1 MSPRSRQAR
10 PPRSCG
16 VLLTLLLLLLLAAAP
31 AAAQVPA
38 PPGTAVQLA
47 PVTVTVDDL
56 RPRAPRPGD
65 DLQVVGAVRSE
76 GAAPLRDVR
85 LRVLVGSA
93 LISRGQLRNA
103 DLQEPFLREVDVQEL
118 PDLAPGQQVELD
130 VRLPVDRLP
139 LDVDGVYP
147 LALEVQGR
155 QGDGAVERL
164 GGVRTYL
171 PWFGSRTVDP
181 LRIAWL
187 WPLVDRPR
195 MGPAEALLDD
205 VLADSLA
212 QDGRLGGS
220 LAAARDG
227 EDGDCP
233 PAPEPGPR
241 DDDDPPAR
249 PALSCAPVEV
259 TYVVDPDLLLT
270 ARTMADGYQ
279 VRQSGRTRP
288 GDGEGAARA
297 WLDSLDA
304 ATSGPDLVALPYADP
319 DVVALTRGTAD
330 LGADVAAARTY
341 GVTVTR
347 DVLGADPLQ
356 TLAVPPPG
364 RLTDAAFDALTTG
377 STRAV
382 ALEDDA
388 VALTGGPGRSTSSA
402 RVELPASS
410 TSGPITGLVVDRTL
424 SDLLVPDRATWQG
437 ARLAEQ
443 RWLVETAMIAA
454 ELPARGRTLLV
465 TVPRRAEVD
474 PALVGGAVVDTGA
487 VPWMCG
493 VPLADVLAARERC
506 DTGPSRTAASVS
518 YRPERRGDLAQP
530 ELGAPELAPGLVQR
544 VARARAQA
552 AQLTGA
558 VIKGGT
564 EDAQST
570 RSRMQRAWLRPESSA
585 WREDRRAG
593 TRMAALLEGEVAAL
607 RSRVT
612 VLSGRVT
619 LTSRNGRVS
628 VAVVNELDQPVTVA
642 VELVAPSDARLSQTR
657 TEVLEVPART
667 SLPVQVEA
675 QTLTSGRFVVRAQL
689 LDREGQPF
697 GDPAE
702 LIVTSTRYG
711 SVALAVTGL
720 GAAVLLLAAGV
731 RLVRRALASR
741 ARAGAA

>member
-1 MSPRSRQAR
+1 MSPRPRQAR
-10 PPRSCG
+10 PPRSSG
-16 VLLTLLLLLLLAAAP
+16 VLLTLLLLLLGAAP
-31 AAAQVPA
+31 ATAALVPA
-38 PPGTAVQLA
+38 PPGTTAQLA
-47 PVTVTVDDL
+47 PVTLTVDDL

-65 DLQVVGAVRSE
+65 DLQVVGAVRSA
-76 GAAPLRDVR
+76 GAEPLRDVR

-103 DLQEPFLREVDVQEL
+103 ELQEPFLREVEVQEL

-139 LDVDGVYP
+139 LAADGVYP
-147 LALEVQGR
+147 FALEVQAR
-155 QGDGAVERL
+155 QGDGAVARL

-171 PWFGSRTVDP
+171 PWFGSRPVDP

-187 WPLVDRPR
+187 WPLVDQPR

-212 QDGRLGGS
+212 QDGRLGSS
-220 LAAARDG
+220 LAATRAG

-241 DDDDPPAR
+241 DDDPPAR

-288 GDGEGAARA
+288 GDGEGAART
-297 WLDSLDA
+297 WLESLTA

-382 ALEDDA
+382 ALGDDA
-388 VALTGGPGRSTSSA
+388 VALTAGPERSTSSA

-410 TSGPITGLVVDRTL
+410 TSGPITGLVVDRAL
-424 SDLLVPDRATWQG
+424 SDLLVPDRAAWQG

-443 RWLVETAMIAA
+443 RWLAETAMIAA
-454 ELPARGRTLLV
+454 ELPSRGRTLLV

-493 VPLADVLAARERC
+493 VPLADVLTARERC

-518 YRPERRGDLAQP
+518 YEPERRGDLAQP
-530 ELGAPELAPGLVQR
+530 ELGAPELAPGLLQR

-570 RSRMQRAWLRPESSA
+570 RSRMQRAGLRAESSA

-689 LDREGQPF
+689 LDREGQAF

-711 SVALAVTGL
+711 SVALAVTGV
-720 GAAVLLLAAGV
+720 GVAVLLLAAGV